1 MPDTVRK
8 RNFFYQL
15 SHSIGHL
22 SSGSD
27 TGGGYGFNKIMS
39 AAGVVVAE
47 FL

>member
-27 TGGGYGFNKIMS
+27 TGVGYGFNKIMS

>member
-8 RNFFYQL
+8 LIKKIAF

-27 TGGGYGFNKIMS
+27 AGVGYGFNKIMS

-47 FL
+47 IL